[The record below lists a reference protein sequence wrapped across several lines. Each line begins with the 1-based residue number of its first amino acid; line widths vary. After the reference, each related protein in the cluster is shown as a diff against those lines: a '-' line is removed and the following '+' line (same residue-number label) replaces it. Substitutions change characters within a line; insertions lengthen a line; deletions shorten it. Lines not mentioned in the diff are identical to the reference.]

1 MTSMN
6 AVIQSMISERRV
18 DTGRVRG
25 LSRQIIVEM
34 NNMMTGVLLNFED
47 LPGLTLGTGNHLNY
61 YLQAAPKDALRAA
74 LKQGMTAKP
83 NLRMT
88 INSAYRTVAQ
98 QHVLRQ
104 IYERGSRD
112 LVPLA
117 ARPGRSNHEDGM
129 AIDVENF
136 GDWKPYLLNHDWQW
150 QGGNDPVHFF
160 NTDGRD
166 DIGVL
171 GVKAFQ
177 RVWNRFNPNDKMTV
191 DGDFGAQS
199 IARMNRSSIEGFVN
213 VGVFREGDKGDAIQR
228 IQNALTNAGFTV
240 PMNGNFDPA
249 MKAIVQK
256 FQDSRGLAADGI
268 IGYKTLRA
276 LGIVL

>member
-1 MTSMN
+1 MTSVS
-6 AVIQSMISERRV
+6 AAIQSMISDRRV

-34 NNMMTGVLLNFED
+34 NNIVSGVLLNFED
-47 LPGLTLGTGNHLNY
+47 LPGLTLSGGNHLNY
-61 YLQAAPKDALRAA
+61 YLQAAPKDALRAV
-74 LKQGMTAKP
+74 LRQGVAAKP
-83 NLRMT
+83 NLRMA
-88 INSAYRTVAQ
+88 INSAYRTVVQ

-104 IYERGSRD
+104 IYERGHLD

-129 AIDVENF
+129 AIDVENY

-171 GVKAFQ
+171 GVK
-177 RVWNRFNPNDKMTV
+177 RR
-191 DGDFGAQS
+191 
-199 IARMNRSSIEGFVN
+199 
-213 VGVFREGDKGDAIQR
+213 
-228 IQNALTNAGFTV
+228 
-240 PMNGNFDPA
+240 
-249 MKAIVQK
+249 
-256 FQDSRGLAADGI
+256 SRGL
-268 IGYKTLRA
+268 
-276 LGIVL
+276 